1 MIFGVLGSVILSVCM
16 CIMYFGM
23 SSEMQEIK
31 KKMDE
36 IETRNKDFGELSDK
50 NLVAEK
56 VKSGKFGLH
65 DGKK

>member
-31 KKMDE
+31 KKMNE

-56 VKSGKFGLH
+56 VKSGKFGLY

>member
-23 SSEMQEIK
+23 SSEMREIK

-36 IETRNKDFGELSDK
+36 IETRNKDFEELSDK
-50 NLVAEK
+50 NLIAEK
-56 VKSGKFGLH
+56 VKSGK
-65 DGKK
+65 K

>member
-23 SSEMQEIK
+23 LSEMQEIK

-50 NLVAEK
+50 NLIAEN
-56 VKSGKFGLH
+56 VKSGKFGLY
-65 DGKK
+65 DDKK

>member
-23 SSEMQEIK
+23 LSEMQEIK

-50 NLVAEK
+50 NLIAEN

-65 DGKK
+65 DGKT